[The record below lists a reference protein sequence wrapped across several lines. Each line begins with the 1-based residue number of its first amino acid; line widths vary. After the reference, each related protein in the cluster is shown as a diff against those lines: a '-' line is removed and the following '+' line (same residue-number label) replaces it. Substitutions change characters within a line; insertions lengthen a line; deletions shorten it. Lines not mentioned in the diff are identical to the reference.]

1 MFEMKSDPR
10 QILKSYL
17 PESVVDEVYK
27 SVLDHKVS
35 LHFTRARN
43 SKLGDFRPAHAGK
56 PHRISLNHNLNPY
69 EMLITWVHELAHL
82 ITFEK
87 HGRQHQPH
95 GIEWKQNFARLMV
108 SFLHRSIFP
117 DEIEEAIKYH
127 VLISKAANGSDLH
140 LKRLLKAYDK
150 PLDEH
155 KTTIE
160 TLTEGSYFKVH
171 DGRIF
176 QKGQLLRK
184 RFKCLCMND
193 KRFYLFSQLAVVEP
207 IGNENPILS
216 LYLTKKSS

>member
-1 MFEMKSDPR
+1 MPDMKSDPR
-10 QILKSYL
+10 QILRSYL
-17 PESVVDEVYK
+17 PEPVVDEVYR

-35 LHFTRARN
+35 LRFTRARN
-43 SKLGDFRPAHAGK
+43 SKLGDYRPAHAGK

-69 EMLITWVHELAHL
+69 EMLITWIHELAHL

-87 HGRQHQPH
+87 YGRQHQPH
-95 GIEWKQNFARLMV
+95 GVEWKQNFAQLTM
-108 SFLHRSIFP
+108 SFLRRGIFP
-117 DEIEEAIKYH
+117 DEIEEAIVQH

-150 PLDEH
+150 PLDDH
-155 KTTIE
+155 KKIIE
-160 TLTEGSYFKVH
+160 NIDEGSFFKAH

-193 KRFYLFSQLAVVEP
+193 KRFYIFSQLTAVEP

-216 LYLTKKSS
+216 LYLTKKIS